1 MRAKIT
7 ARKPQFQFDADVP
20 KHWIQGAPFRTH
32 LCNSFTLLF
41 PTGEKFFIRSLQKF
55 VPEIKDAQLLQDAK
69 LFIRQEAQHA
79 LEHDKFLTN
88 LREQGYD
95 IDNTLRLVEE
105 VITKFVENK
114 TSDEFRLALTAG
126 FEHLTSLLAEIG
138 LEENFFEK
146 AHPQMKALFEWHA
159 LEEIEHRAVAFDV
172 LQNIDKNYLRRVAGL
187 LSAYVILSGLTGY
200 VTANLLWQDR
210 LLLKS
215 KTVKEALDVFILENR
230 LLPKA
235 MGIFA
240 RYLKPRFHPGEQAHL
255 EALILR
261 LFPEREPGV
270 A

>member
-1 MRAKIT
+1 MRTKIT
-7 ARKPQFQFDADVP
+7 VRKPQFQFNDDVP
-20 KHWIQGAPFRTH
+20 KHWIQDAPFRTH

-55 VPEIKDAQLLQDAK
+55 VPQISDTQLLQDAK

-95 IDNTLRLVEE
+95 IDKTLRLVED
-105 VITKFVENK
+105 VITEFVENK
-114 TSDEFRLALTAG
+114 TSAEFRLALTAG

-159 LEEIEHRAVAFDV
+159 IEEIEHRSVAFDV
-172 LQNIDKNYLRRVAGL
+172 LQNFDANYIRRIAGL
-187 LSAYVILSGLTGY
+187 MSAYLILSGLTGY

-210 LLLKS
+210 LLLKR
-215 KTVKEALDVFILENR
+215 KTIKEALDVFILENR

-240 RYLKPRFHPGEQAHL
+240 RYLRPRFHPGEQAHL
-255 EALILR
+255 ETLIAR
-261 LFPEREPGV
+261 LFPERETGV

>member
-1 MRAKIT
+1 MALTINV
-7 ARKPQFQFDADVP
+7 RKPQFKFDSSVP
-20 KHWIQGAPFRTH
+20 RHWLAQSPFRTH

-55 VPEIKDAQLLQDAK
+55 VPGLQDETLYQEAK

-79 LEHDKFLTN
+79 LEQDKFLTN
-88 LREQGYD
+88 LREQGYE
-95 IDNTLRLVEE
+95 IDGMLRLVED
-105 VITKFVENK
+105 VITRFVESK

-138 LEENFFEK
+138 LEENFFEN

-172 LQNIDKNYLRRVAGL
+172 LQSVDSNYFRRAAGL
-187 LSAYVILSGLTGY
+187 MSAYLILSGLTGY
-200 VTANLLWQDR
+200 VTANLLWQDK
-210 LLLKS
+210 LLLK
-215 KTVKEALDVFILENR
+215 KNTIHEALNVFILEHA

-235 MGIFA
+235 VGIFA
-240 RYLKPRFHPGEQAHL
+240 RYLRPGFHPGEQKHL
-255 EALILR
+255 EALIKR
-261 LFPEREPGV
+261 FFPDAEPGV